1 MVTARTITK
10 SIDLSCPEVTRPE
23 SALDASQ
30 FLSPHDDDDYAE
42 NKAIATMRS
51 FSLRGINYR
60 RAHEERTPIYHP
72 RVPPLD

>member
-30 FLSPHDDDDYAE
+30 FLSPHDE

-51 FSLRGINYR
+51 FGLRRITYR
-60 RAHEERTPIYHP
+60 RAHEERTPIYNP